1 MKVTCIINAAFVLL
15 LGFAVA
21 AAEGELSLEDCVR
34 IAINNSHR
42 IAIAKAGL
50 TKAELNLKDSKA
62 GYWPKLYLEGG
73 YGLNNIYD
81 RLEWTQDHY
90 DLSVSLSETLYD
102 NGKTLAQVKK
112 SEANLTS
119 QRESYRITETQ
130 LVLTVIERYC
140 DLLLAT
146 ELLKLNRESLQQK
159 RRHLE
164 LAETRFNLGLAP
176 RSDMLKAKVEV
187 AGAELAL
194 LQAENDLEIARAEL
208 NNSMGLDLDRPTKVK
223 GAAFTEEEP
232 PGFDE
237 CLTAALKNRPEVGQT
252 EANLMIRKWDL
263 NLAKRERLP
272 SLTLRGSY
280 NINADRFAFS
290 GVPLN
295 PQNWRE
301 NTPWRVDMVLSFPIF
316 DAGLT
321 KRAVTKTELN
331 LEEAEMN
338 HSQLK
343 KEITLEVGKAHLNLI
358 ASVKRIQLTGEQE
371 RSAQESYDAT
381 EGRYKA
387 GVAPITEVIDAGV
400 ALSNSKVNRAQA
412 IYNYLVAEAKLDK
425 AMGK

>member
-1 MKVTCIINAAFVLL
+1 MKVKGIILAVFMLL
-15 LGFAVA
+15 LGFATAVA
-21 AAEGELSLEDCVR
+21 EEGLSLEDC
-34 IAINNSHR
+34 IQTAIKNSHR

-62 GYWPKLYLEGG
+62 DYWPKLYLEGG

-112 SEANLTS
+112 SEANLAS
-119 QRESYRITETQ
+119 QSESYRITETQ
-130 LVLTVIERYC
+130 LVLTVTERYY

-146 ELLKLNRESLQQK
+146 ELLKLKKESLQQK

-176 RSDMLKAKVEV
+176 RSDILTAKVEM

-208 NNSMGLDLDRPTKVK
+208 NNSMGLDLDRPTEVK

-232 PGFDE
+232 PGLDE
-237 CLTAALKNRPEVGQT
+237 CLTAALKNRPEVGQA
-252 EANLMIRKWDL
+252 EVNLTIRRCDL

-280 NINADRFAFS
+280 NINADRFTFS
-290 GVPLN
+290 GVPLT
-295 PQNWRE
+295 PQNWKE

-321 KRAVTKTELN
+321 KRAVTKTKLN

-338 HSQLK
+338 HSQLR
-343 KEITLEVGKAHLNLI
+343 KEIALEVGRAHLNLI
-358 ASVKRIQLTGEQE
+358 ASLKRIELTREQQK
-371 RSAQESYDAT
+371 STQESYDAT
-381 EGRYKA
+381 EGRYRA
-387 GVAPITEVIDAGV
+387 GVAPITEVIDAEV

-412 IYNYLVAEAKLDK
+412 IYNYLVAKANLDK